1 MQQGLEASKTTTHL
15 TLRQTKQRESDK
27 ISKTYH
33 TLNSGLSN
41 SLLDGWLDESL
52 KRNAEMVISLS
63 ISMALSV
70 LSKHWAENDLLT
82 RYFDADFLLQERINL
97 QMLQRKKQQ
106 IVIAC

>member
-1 MQQGLEASKTTTHL
+1 
-15 TLRQTKQRESDK
+15 
-27 ISKTYH
+27 
-33 TLNSGLSN
+33 
-41 SLLDGWLDESL
+41 
-52 KRNAEMVISLS
+52 MVISLS